1 VLNVNSPRAS
11 PVRARFGSFEI
22 DLRAGELCKHG
33 VRIRL
38 QAQPLQILG
47 ILLER
52 PGEVVTREELRQ
64 ALWPGDTFVDFDRGL
79 NNAINRLRETLGDS
93 AESPRFV
100 ETLPRRGYRFIAA
113 VENIPSPSPHDLA
126 VQVDDSSTAPP
137 TPLSDK
143 IAALPVESSKASL
156 VGARQWIAASAGAA
170 ALLALLVSLNTG
182 GLRQRLLRATPARR
196 IQSIA
201 VLPLENLSGDPS
213 QEYFADGMTEALI
226 TDLGKIGE
234 LRVISRTSA
243 MHYKGTRKTLPEIAR
258 ELNVDAVIEGAVLRS
273 GDRVRI
279 TAQLVQAA
287 SDRHLWAESY
297 ERDLRDVL
305 TLQDEVA
312 RGIANEVK
320 IKLTPQE
327 QARLASGRPVDPEAH
342 EAYLRGRNEWNKWTE
357 EGLKKSV
364 EYFERA
370 IQKDP
375 AYAQAWA
382 GLSDTYLFLTQW
394 DSWPTQ
400 VAMQKAK
407 VAALKAVELDE
418 TLSDAHVALSG
429 VLWFDE
435 RSWSA
440 AEHEVQRAIALNP
453 NNAWAHQAYG
463 YHLSSVGRF
472 DEAIAEMKRAL
483 ELDPLAPNK
492 HQSLAATLYRAGR
505 YDEALQH
512 FREVPDPDA
521 NSERRHRFIAAI
533 YERKG
538 MQKEAIAEW
547 LTALRFAGEK
557 DLAEQVERKY
567 VSSGYSEAKKTFL
580 WGDIKE
586 KQKKRARNGLGQTG
600 WIAIDYALLG
610 EKNKAFEW
618 LDKGFRE
625 GSIAWDLKVGDHY
638 ELLRSDPRFQDFLRR
653 LGLPPLDASMP
664 RPG

>member
-1 VLNVNSPRAS
+1 MAVPILSGRT
-11 PVRARFGSFEI
+11 RFGVFEL
-22 DLRAGELCKHG
+22 DLCSGELRKQGIKIKLHD
-33 VRIRL
+33 
-38 QAQPLQILG
+38 QPFQVLAMLVQH
-47 ILLER
+47 
-52 PGEVVTREELRQ
+52 PGEVVTREQLRQ
-64 ALWPGDTFVDFDRGL
+64 RLWPADTFVDFDVGL
-79 NNAINRLRETLGDS
+79 NSAIKKLRDALADS
-93 AESPRFV
+93 AEAPRYV

-113 VENIPSPSPHDLA
+113 VENIPSPAPHDLA
-126 VQVDDSSTAPP
+126 VQVDDSSTAP
-137 TPLSDK
+137 TTRLSDK
-143 IAALPVESSKASL
+143 IAALPAESSKASL
-156 VGARQWIAASAGAA
+156 VGARRWIAASAGAV

-182 GLRQRLLRATPARR
+182 GLRQRLLRASATTR

-287 SDRHLWAESY
+287 SERHLWAESY

-305 TLQDEVA
+305 ALQDEVA
-312 RGIANEVK
+312 RSIASEVK

-327 QARLASGRPVDPEAH
+327 QARLASGRPVAPEAH
-342 EAYLRGRNEWNKWTE
+342 EAYLRGRYEWNKWTE

-375 AYAQAWA
+375 AYAQPWA
-382 GLSDTYLFLTQW
+382 GLSDTYQFLSLW
-394 DSWPTQ
+394 DSWPAE
-400 VAMQKAK
+400 VAMPKAK
-407 VAALKAVELDE
+407 AAALEAVDLDD
-418 TLSDAHVALSG
+418 TLSDAHVALWG
-429 VLWFDE
+429 VLWPYE
-435 RSWSA
+435 RSA
-440 AEHEVQRAIALNP
+440 AEKEVQRAIALNP

-463 YHLSSVGRF
+463 YQLSSVARF

-521 NSERRHRFIAAI
+521 TSERRHRFIAAI

-547 LTALRFAGEK
+547 LTALRFSGQKE
-557 DLAEQVERKY
+557 LAEQAERKY
-567 VSSGYSEAKKTFL
+567 VSSGYSKAKKTCL

-586 KQKKRARNGLGQTG
+586 KQEKRARNGFGQAG
-600 WIAIDYALLG
+600 WIAVDYALLG

-625 GSIAWDLKVGDHY
+625 GSIAWDLKVSDHY

-653 LGLPPLDASMP
+653 LDLPH
-664 RPG
+664 

>member
-1 VLNVNSPRAS
+1 M
-11 PVRARFGSFEI
+11 
-22 DLRAGELCKHG
+22 RAGELRKHG
-33 VRIRL
+33 LRIRL
-38 QAQPLQILG
+38 QVQPLQVLG
-47 ILLER
+47 MLLER

-64 ALWPGDTFVDFDRGL
+64 VLWPGDTFVDFDHGL
-79 NNAINRLRETLGDS
+79 NNAINRLREALGDS
-93 AESPRFV
+93 AESPRFL
-100 ETLPRRGYRFIAA
+100 ETLPRRGYRFIAR
-113 VENIPSPSPHDLA
+113 VENIPSPVPHDLA
-126 VQVDDSSTAPP
+126 VQVADSSTAPT

-143 IAALPVESSKASL
+143 VVALPPESSKASL
-156 VGARQWIAASAGAA
+156 LLGARQWIAVGVAA
-170 ALLALLVSLNTG
+170 VALLALLVSLNTG
-182 GLRQRLLRATPARR
+182 GLRQRLLRASSATR

-213 QEYFADGMTEALI
+213 QDYFADGMTEALI

-243 MHYKGTRKTLPEIAR
+243 MHYKGTHKTLPEIAR
-258 ELNVDAVIEGAVLRS
+258 ELNVDAVVEGAVLRS
-273 GDRVRI
+273 GNRVRI

-287 SDRHLWAESY
+287 NERHLWAESY

-312 RGIANEVK
+312 RSIANEIK

-342 EAYLRGRNEWNKWTE
+342 EAYLRGRYEWNKWTE
-357 EGLKKSV
+357 EGLEKSA

-382 GLSDTYLFLTQW
+382 GLSDTYQFLSLW
-394 DSWPTQ
+394 DSWPAE
-400 VAMQKAK
+400 VAMPKAK
-407 VAALKAVELDE
+407 AAALKAVELDD

-429 VLWFDE
+429 VLWPHE

-440 AEHEVQRAIALNP
+440 AEIEVQRAIALNP

-463 YHLSSVGRF
+463 YQLSSVGRF

-492 HQSLAATLYRAGR
+492 DQSLAATLYRAGR

-538 MQKEAIAEW
+538 LQKEAVAEW

-557 DLAEQVERKY
+557 ELAEQVERKY
-567 VSSGYSEAKKTFL
+567 DSSGYSEAKRTFL

-586 KQKKRARNGLGQTG
+586 KQKTRARNGFGQTG
-600 WIAIDYALLG
+600 WIAADYALLG

-625 GSIAWDLKVGDHY
+625 GDIAWDFKVNDDF

-653 LGLPPLDASMP
+653 LDLPD
-664 RPG
+664 

>member
-1 VLNVNSPRAS
+1 MLTVNSPRAS
-11 PVRARFGSFEI
+11 QVRARFGSFEL
-22 DLRAGELCKHG
+22 DLRASELRKHG
-33 VRIRL
+33 LRIRL
-38 QAQPLQILG
+38 QVQPLQILG
-47 ILLER
+47 MLLER

-64 ALWPGDTFVDFDRGL
+64 ALWPGDTFVDFDHGL
-79 NNAINRLRETLGDS
+79 NNAINRLRETLSDS

-113 VENIPSPSPHDLA
+113 VENIPSPVPHDLA
-126 VQVDDSSTAPP
+126 VQAADSSTAPT

-143 IAALPVESSKASL
+143 VAALPAESSKASLL
-156 VGARQWIAASAGAA
+156 VGARQWIAAGAA
-170 ALLALLVSLNTG
+170 AVALLALLVSLNTG
-182 GLRQRLLRATPARR
+182 GLRQRLLRASAATR

-258 ELNVDAVIEGAVLRS
+258 ELDVDAVIEGAVLRS

-287 SDRHLWAESY
+287 SERHLWAESY

-305 TLQDEVA
+305 ALQDEVA
-312 RGIANEVK
+312 RSIANEIK

-327 QARLASGRPVDPEAH
+327 QARLASGRAVDPEAH
-342 EAYLRGRNEWNKWTE
+342 EAYLRGRYEWNKWPE

-370 IQKDP
+370 IRKDP

-382 GLSDTYLFLTQW
+382 DLSDTYQFLSLW
-394 DSWPTQ
+394 DSWPAK
-400 VAMQKAK
+400 VAMPKAK
-407 VAALKAVELDE
+407 AAALKAVDLDD
-418 TLSDAHVALSG
+418 TFSDAHVALWG
-429 VLWFDE
+429 VLWPYE
-435 RSWSA
+435 RSA
-440 AEHEVQRAIALNP
+440 AEKEVQRAIALNP

-463 YHLSSVGRF
+463 YQLSSVARF

-505 YDEALQH
+505 YDEALPH

-521 NSERRHRFIAAI
+521 NSERRHHFIAAI

-538 MQKEAIAEW
+538 LQKEAIAEW

-586 KQKKRARNGLGQTG
+586 KQKTRARNGFGQAD
-600 WIAIDYALLG
+600 WIAADYALLG
-610 EKNKAFEW
+610 EKNQAFEW

-625 GSIAWDLKVGDHY
+625 GGVAWDLKVSDHF
-638 ELLRSDPRFQDFLRR
+638 ELLRSDPRFQDLVRR
-653 LGLPPLDASMP
+653 MGLPP
-664 RPG
+664 

>member
-1 VLNVNSPRAS
+1 VNSPRAS
-11 PVRARFGSFEI
+11 QVKARFGSFEM
-22 DLRAGELCKHG
+22 DLRAGELRKHG

-38 QAQPLQILG
+38 QTQPFQILG
-47 ILLER
+47 MLLER

-64 ALWPGDTFVDFDRGL
+64 ALWHGDTFVDFDHGL
-79 NNAINRLRETLGDS
+79 NNAINRLREALGDS
-93 AESPRFV
+93 AESPRFL
-100 ETLPRRGYRFIAA
+100 ETFPRRGYRFIAA
-113 VENIPSPSPHDLA
+113 VESIALPSPQDSKP
-126 VQVDDSSTAPP
+126 QVEDSSP
-137 TPLSDK
+137 TPPAPASDEV
-143 IAALPVESSKASL
+143 AALPVESLDASPRTRL
-156 VGARQWIAASAGAA
+156 WIAGGAGGA
-170 ALLALLVSLNTG
+170 ALLVLLVSLNTG
-182 GLRQRLLRATPARR
+182 GVRQRLLKASPPRR

-243 MHYKGTRKTLPEIAR
+243 MHYKGTRKTLPEITQ

-287 SDRHLWAESY
+287 SERHLWAESY
-297 ERDLRDVL
+297 ERDVRDVL
-305 TLQDEVA
+305 ALQDEVA
-312 RGIANEVK
+312 RSIANEIK

-342 EAYLRGRNEWNKWTE
+342 EAYLRGRYEWNKWTE
-357 EGLKKSV
+357 EDLKKSV

-370 IQKDP
+370 IRKDP

-382 GLSDTYLFLTQW
+382 GLSDTYQFLSLW
-394 DSWPTQ
+394 GSWPAKA
-400 VAMQKAK
+400 AMPKATA
-407 VAALKAVELDE
+407 AALKAVDLDD
-418 TLSDAHVALSG
+418 TLSDAHVALWG
-429 VLWFDE
+429 VLWPYE
-435 RSWSA
+435 PSA
-440 AEHEVQRAIALNP
+440 AEKEVQRAIALNP

-463 YHLSSVGRF
+463 YQLSSVARF

-533 YERKG
+533 YQRKG
-538 MQKEAIAEW
+538 LQKEAIAEW
-547 LTALRFAGEK
+547 LAALRFAGEK

-567 VSSGYSEAKKTFL
+567 VSSGYYEAKKTFL

-586 KQKKRARNGLGQTG
+586 KQKTRARNGFGQTG
-600 WIAIDYALLG
+600 WIAADYALLG

-618 LDKGFRE
+618 LDKNFRE
-625 GSIAWDLKVGDHY
+625 GDIAWDLKVSDHF

-653 LGLPPLDASMP
+653 LDLPH
-664 RPG
+664 

>member
-1 VLNVNSPRAS
+1 MAHETAKLQDHSREPSSEDRLNSWKEIAAYLKCSERTVRRWEEEGLPVHRHPHKAKAAIYAYKAEIDAWWCDGHDGLKQIQDLQEQPRTVATPWWTRPRAM
-11 PVRARFGSFEI
+11 
-22 DLRAGELCKHG
+22 LG
-33 VRIRL
+33 V
-38 QAQPLQILG
+38 
-47 ILLER
+47 
-52 PGEVVTREELRQ
+52 
-64 ALWPGDTFVDFDRGL
+64 
-79 NNAINRLRETLGDS
+79 
-93 AESPRFV
+93 
-100 ETLPRRGYRFIAA
+100 AA
-113 VENIPSPSPHDLA
+113 V
-126 VQVDDSSTAPP
+126 T
-137 TPLSDK
+137 
-143 IAALPVESSKASL
+143 
-156 VGARQWIAASAGAA
+156 
-170 ALLALLVSLNTG
+170 LLALLVSLNTG
-182 GLRQRLLRATPARR
+182 GMRQRLLRASATTR

-213 QEYFADGMTEALI
+213 QEYFADGMTEALV

-234 LRVISRTSA
+234 LRVVSRTSA

-258 ELNVDAVIEGAVLRS
+258 ELNVDAVIVGAVLRS

-287 SDRHLWAESY
+287 SERHLWAESY

-305 TLQDEVA
+305 ALQDEVA
-312 RGIANEVK
+312 RSIANEIK

-342 EAYLRGRNEWNKWTE
+342 EAYLRGRYERNKWTE

-382 GLSDTYLFLTQW
+382 GLSDTYQFLSLW
-394 DSWPTQ
+394 DSWPAG
-400 VAMQKAK
+400 VAMPKAK
-407 VAALKAVELDE
+407 AAALKAVDLDD

-429 VLWFDE
+429 VLWPYE
-435 RSWSA
+435 RSAA
-440 AEHEVQRAIALNP
+440 AEKDAEKELQRAIALNP
-453 NNAWAHQAYG
+453 NNAWAHQSYG
-463 YHLSSVGRF
+463 YQLSFVARF
-472 DEAIAEMKRAL
+472 DEAISEMKQAL

-505 YDEALQH
+505 YDEALQR

-533 YERKG
+533 YERKAL
-538 MQKEAIAEW
+538 QKEAIAEW

-586 KQKKRARNGLGQTG
+586 KQKTRARNGFGQTG
-600 WIAIDYALLG
+600 WIAADYALLG

-618 LDKGFRE
+618 LENAFQEQDT
-625 GSIAWDLKVGDHY
+625 ALMYLKVDDRFDV
-638 ELLRSDPRFQDFLRR
+638 LRSDPRFQDLLRR
-653 LGLPPLDASMP
+653 MGLPP
-664 RPG
+664 

>member
-1 VLNVNSPRAS
+1 MIDSAKSLFWYMTTPNTSPR
-11 PVRARFGSFEI
+11 VKEFGIFEL
-22 DLRAGELCKHG
+22 DLQRVELRKQG
-33 VRIRL
+33 VKVKL
-38 QAQPLQILG
+38 QEQPLKILQL
-47 ILLER
+47 LLEH
-52 PGEVVTREELRQ
+52 PGEIISRKELRSHI
-64 ALWPGDTFVDFDRGL
+64 WPEDTFVQFDQGL
-79 NNAINRLRETLGDS
+79 YSAMARLRDALGDTS
-93 AESPRFV
+93 ESPRYI
-100 ETLPRRGYRFIAA
+100 ETVARRGYRFIAQVRLMGGTA
-113 VENIPSPSPHDLA
+113 NSERPTESQQEEAERKTVTLRRLA
-126 VQVDDSSTAPP
+126 
-137 TPLSDK
+137 
-143 IAALPVESSKASL
+143 ASL
-156 VGARQWIAASAGAA
+156 VAGLIGGALLLAVVLIFDVAGAREW
-170 ALLALLVSLNTG
+170 
-182 GLRQRLLRATPARR
+182 LRARTTPIR
-196 IQSIA
+196 SIA
-201 VLPLENLSGDPS
+201 VLPLENLSGDPQ
-213 QEYFADGMTEALI
+213 QEYFVDGMTEALI

-287 SDRHLWAESY
+287 NDRHLWAESY

-305 TLQDEVA
+305 ALQDEVA
-312 RGIANEVK
+312 RDIANDIK

-327 QARLASGRPVDPEAH
+327 QARLASGRRVDPEAH
-342 EAYLRGRNEWNKWTE
+342 EAYLRGRYEWNKWTE
-357 EGLKKSV
+357 EGLKKGV

-382 GLSDTYLFLTQW
+382 GLSDTYQFLSLW
-394 DSWPTQ
+394 DSWPAQ
-400 VAMQKAK
+400 VAMPKAK
-407 VAALKAVELDE
+407 AAALKAVDLDD

-429 VLWFDE
+429 VLWPHE

-440 AEHEVQRAIALNP
+440 AENELQRAIALNP

-463 YHLSSVGRF
+463 YQLSSVARF
-472 DEAIAEMKRAL
+472 DEAIAEMKRSL

-492 HQSLAATLYRAGR
+492 QHSLAATLYRAGR

-533 YERKG
+533 CERKG

-547 LTALRFAGEK
+547 LTALRFSGQKE
-557 DLAEQVERKY
+557 LAEQVERKY
-567 VSSGYSEAKKTFL
+567 VSSGYSKAKKTCL

-586 KQKKRARNGLGQTG
+586 KQEKRARNGFGQAD
-600 WIAIDYALLG
+600 WIAVDYALLG

-618 LDKGFRE
+618 LDKGFQE
-625 GSIAWDLKVGDHY
+625 GSIAWDLKVSDHY
-638 ELLRSDPRFQDFLRR
+638 ELLRSDPRFGELLRH
-653 LGLPPLDASMP
+653 LNLQQ
-664 RPG
+664 

>member
-1 VLNVNSPRAS
+1 M
-11 PVRARFGSFEI
+11 
-22 DLRAGELCKHG
+22 DLRAGELRKHG

-38 QAQPLQILG
+38 QLQPFQILG
-47 ILLER
+47 MLLER
-52 PGEVVTREELRQ
+52 PGKVVTREELRQ
-64 ALWPGDTFVDFDRGL
+64 ALWPGDTFVDFDHGL
-79 NNAINRLRETLGDS
+79 NNAINRLREGLGDS

-126 VQVDDSSTAPP
+126 VQVDDFSTAP
-137 TPLSDK
+137 TAPLSDK
-143 IAALPVESSKASL
+143 KAALPAENSKASL
-156 VGARQWIAASAGAA
+156 VGARQWIAASAGAV
-170 ALLALLVSLNTG
+170 ALLALLVSLNIG
-182 GLRQRLLRATPARR
+182 GLRQRLLRASAATR

-213 QEYFADGMTEALI
+213 QEYFADGMTEALT

-305 TLQDEVA
+305 ALQDEVA
-312 RGIANEVK
+312 RDIANEIK

-327 QARLASGRPVDPEAH
+327 QARLARGRPVDPEAH
-342 EAYLRGRNEWNKWTE
+342 EAYLRGRYEWNKWTE

-382 GLSDTYLFLTQW
+382 GLSDTYQFLSLW
-394 DSWPTQ
+394 DSWPAEA
-400 VAMQKAK
+400 AMPKAK
-407 VAALKAVELDE
+407 AAALKAVELDE

-429 VLWFDE
+429 VLWPHE

-440 AEHEVQRAIALNP
+440 AENELQRAIALNP

-463 YHLSSVGRF
+463 YQLSSVARF
-472 DEAIAEMKRAL
+472 DEAIVEMKRAL
-483 ELDPLAPNK
+483 ELDPFAANK

-538 MQKEAIAEW
+538 MQNEAIAEW

-586 KQKKRARNGLGQTG
+586 KQKTRTRNGFGQAG
-600 WIAIDYALLG
+600 WIAVDYALLG

-625 GSIAWDLKVGDHY
+625 GDIAWDLNVNDHF

-653 LGLPPLDASMP
+653 LDLPH
-664 RPG
+664 

>member
-1 VLNVNSPRAS
+1 MALSTWYTVAQFRNWVLIVNSPRTS
-11 PVRARFGSFEI
+11 RARVRFGSFEM
-22 DLRAGELCKHG
+22 DLRAGELRKHG
-33 VRIRL
+33 LRIRL
-38 QAQPLQILG
+38 QFQPLTILRM
-47 ILLER
+47 LLER
-52 PGEVVTREELRQ
+52 PGEVVTREDLRQ
-64 ALWPGDTFVDFDRGL
+64 ALWPGETFVDFDHGL
-79 NNAINRLRETLGDS
+79 NNAINRLRDTLSDS

-100 ETLPRRGYRFIAA
+100 ETLPRKGYRFIAA
-113 VENIPSPSPHDLA
+113 VENVPFSVPHDLA
-126 VQVDDSSTAPP
+126 VQADDSSTPLT
-137 TPLSDK
+137 TPHSDK
-143 IAALPVESSKASL
+143 VAALPAESSKASL
-156 VGARQWIAASAGAA
+156 LGGARPWIAAGAA
-170 ALLALLVSLNTG
+170 AVALLALFLSLNTG
-182 GLRQRLLRATPARR
+182 RLRQWLPRASPATP

-234 LRVISRTSA
+234 LHVISRTTA
-243 MHYKGTRKTLPEIAR
+243 MHYKGNRKTLPEIAR
-258 ELNVDAVIEGAVLRS
+258 ELHVDAVIEGAVLRS

-279 TAQLVQAA
+279 RARLVQAA
-287 SDRHLWAESY
+287 SDRQLWAERY

-305 TLQDEVA
+305 ALQDEVA
-312 RGIANEVK
+312 RSIASEIK

-327 QARLASGRPVDPEAH
+327 QVRLSSGRPVDPEAH
-342 EAYLRGRNEWNKWTE
+342 EAYLMGRNEWNKWTD

-382 GLSDTYLFLTQW
+382 GLSDTYQFLSLW
-394 DSWPTQ
+394 DSWPAG
-400 VAMQKAK
+400 VAMPKAK
-407 VAALKAVELDE
+407 AAALKAIQLDD

-429 VLWFDE
+429 VLGPYE
-435 RSWSA
+435 RVA
-440 AEHEVQRAIALNP
+440 AEKELQRAIALNP
-453 NNAWAHQAYG
+453 SNEWAHQAYG
-463 YHLSSVGRF
+463 YRLSSMARF

-538 MQKEAIAEW
+538 LQKEAIAEW
-547 LTALRFAGEK
+547 LAALRFAGEK

-567 VSSGYSEAKKTFL
+567 ASYGYSEAKKTLL
-580 WGDIKE
+580 WGDITE
-586 KQKKRARNGLGQTG
+586 KQKARARNGFGQTA
-600 WIAIDYALLG
+600 WIAADYALLG
-610 EKNKAFEW
+610 
-618 LDKGFRE
+618 R
-625 GSIAWDLKVGDHY
+625 I
-638 ELLRSDPRFQDFLRR
+638 FL
-653 LGLPPLDASMP
+653 S
-664 RPG
+664 

>member
-1 VLNVNSPRAS
+1 VNSPRAS
-11 PVRARFGSFEI
+11 QVKARFGSFEM
-22 DLRAGELCKHG
+22 DLRAGELRKHG

-38 QAQPLQILG
+38 QTQPFQILG
-47 ILLER
+47 MLLER

-64 ALWPGDTFVDFDRGL
+64 ALWPGDTFVDFDHGL

-93 AESPRFV
+93 AEGSRFV
-100 ETLPRRGYRFIAA
+100 ETLPRRGYRFIGA
-113 VENIPSPSPHDLA
+113 VESVPSPSPQDLA
-126 VQVDDSSTAPP
+126 AQVEDSSTAPP

-143 IAALPVESSKASL
+143 VATLPVESSKASL
-156 VGARQWIAASAGAA
+156 RARLWIAAGAGTA
-170 ALLALLVSLNTG
+170 ALLALFVGLNTG
-182 GLRQRLLRATPARR
+182 GLRQRLLRASAAGR

-258 ELNVDAVIEGAVLRS
+258 ELNVDAVVEGAVLRS

-305 TLQDEVA
+305 ALQDEVA
-312 RGIANEVK
+312 RDIANEIK

-342 EAYLRGRNEWNKWTE
+342 EAYLRGRYEWNKWTE
-357 EGLKKSV
+357 EDLKKSV

-382 GLSDTYLFLTQW
+382 GLSDTYQFLSLR
-394 DSWPTQ
+394 DSWPAE
-400 VAMQKAK
+400 VAMPKAK
-407 VAALKAVELDE
+407 AAALKAVDLDE

-429 VLWFDE
+429 VLWPHE

-440 AEHEVQRAIALNP
+440 AENELLRAIALNP

-463 YHLSSVGRF
+463 YQLSSVARF
-472 DEAIAEMKRAL
+472 DEAIAEMKRSL

-492 HQSLAATLYRAGR
+492 QHSLAATLYRAGR

-547 LTALRFAGEK
+547 LTALRFSGQKE
-557 DLAEQVERKY
+557 LAEQVERKY
-567 VSSGYSEAKKTFL
+567 VSSGYSKAKKTCL

-586 KQKKRARNGLGQTG
+586 KQEKRARNGFGQAG
-600 WIAIDYALLG
+600 WIAVDYALLG

-625 GSIAWDLKVGDHY
+625 GSIAWDLKVSDHY

-653 LGLPPLDASMP
+653 LDLLSFTKTPAD
-664 RPG
+664 

>member
-1 VLNVNSPRAS
+1 MINSAQSLLAMSAQNNSPKL
-11 PVRARFGSFEI
+11 VQFGAFEL
-22 DLRAGELCKHG
+22 DLQRGELRKQG
-33 VRIRL
+33 VKVKL
-38 QAQPLQILG
+38 QEQPLMVLQ
-47 ILLER
+47 LLLNN
-52 PGEVVTREELRQ
+52 PGEIISREQLRSHI
-64 ALWPGDTFVDFDRGL
+64 WPANTFVEFDQSL
-79 NNAINRLRETLGDS
+79 YSAMARLRDALGDS
-93 AESPRFV
+93 SESPRFV
-100 ETLPRRGYRFIAA
+100 ETVARRGYRFIAPVA
-113 VENIPSPSPHDLA
+113 VPAFSANSPNGDLRAKTELDRRALQLVALRRLVTSLLAGLVGGALLLA
-126 VQVDDSSTAPP
+126 VVLAFD
-137 TPLSDK
+137 L
-143 IAALPVESSKASL
+143 L
-156 VGARQWIAASAGAA
+156 GARSWLYSRTHPI
-170 ALLALLVSLNTG
+170 
-182 GLRQRLLRATPARR
+182 R
-196 IQSIA
+196 SIA

-213 QEYFADGMTEALI
+213 QDYFADGMTETLI

-243 MHYKGTRKTLPEIAR
+243 MHYKGTHKTLPEIAR
-258 ELNVDAVIEGAVLRS
+258 ELNVDAVVEGAVLRS

-287 SDRHLWAESY
+287 SERHLWAESY
-297 ERDLRDVL
+297 DRDLRDVL
-305 TLQDEVA
+305 ALQDEVA
-312 RGIANEVK
+312 RNIANEIK

-342 EAYLRGRNEWNKWTE
+342 EAYLRGRYEWNKWTE
-357 EGLKKSV
+357 EGLKKSA
-364 EYFERA
+364 EYFEQA

-382 GLSDTYLFLTQW
+382 GLSDTYQFLSLW
-394 DSWPTQ
+394 DSWPAE
-400 VAMQKAK
+400 VALPKAK
-407 VAALKAVELDE
+407 AAALKAIDLDD

-429 VLWFDE
+429 VLWPHQQ
-435 RSWSA
+435 SWSA
-440 AEHEVQRAIALNP
+440 AEKEVQRAIALNP
-453 NNAWAHQAYG
+453 NNAWAHQSYG
-463 YHLSSVGRF
+463 YQLSSVGRF

-492 HQSLAATLYRAGR
+492 DQSLAATLYRAGR

-538 MQKEAIAEW
+538 LQKEAIAEW

-567 VSSGYSEAKKTFL
+567 VSSGYSESKRTFL

-586 KQKKRARNGLGQTG
+586 KQKMSARNGFGQSG
-600 WIAIDYALLG
+600 WIAADYALLG

-625 GSIAWDLKVGDHY
+625 GDITWDVKVNDDFK
-638 ELLRSDPRFQDFLRR
+638 LLRSDPRFAALVRQV
-653 LGLPPLDASMP
+653 GLPE
-664 RPG
+664 RE

>member
-1 VLNVNSPRAS
+1 MTPRLVQ
-11 PVRARFGSFEI
+11 VRARFGSFEM
-22 DLRAGELCKHG
+22 DLRAGELRKHG

-38 QAQPLQILG
+38 QAQPFQILG
-47 ILLER
+47 MLLER

-64 ALWPGDTFVDFDRGL
+64 ALWPGDTFVDFDHGL

-93 AESPRFV
+93 AEGQRFV
-100 ETLPRRGYRFIAA
+100 ETLPRRGYRFIGA
-113 VENIPSPSPHDLA
+113 VESVPSSSPQDLA
-126 VQVDDSSTAPP
+126 DQVEDSSPP
-137 TPLSDK
+137 TPLSVK
-143 IAALPVESSKASL
+143 VAALPAESSKASL
-156 VGARQWIAASAGAA
+156 LARQWIAASAGAVA
-170 ALLALLVSLNTG
+170 SLALLVSLNTG
-182 GLRQRLLRATPARR
+182 GLRQRLLRASAAGR

-287 SDRHLWAESY
+287 SERHLWAESY

-305 TLQDEVA
+305 ALQDEVA
-312 RGIANEVK
+312 RDIANDIK

-327 QARLASGRPVDPEAH
+327 QARLASGRPVYPEAQ
-342 EAYLRGRNEWNKWTE
+342 EAYLRGRYEFSKWTE

-364 EYFERA
+364 EYFEQA

-382 GLSDTYLFLTQW
+382 GLSDAYQFLGLW
-394 DSWPTQ
+394 SFWSPQ
-400 VAMQKAK
+400 VAWPKGKA
-407 VAALKAVELDE
+407 AALKALELDE
-418 TLSDAHVALSG
+418 TLSDAHVSLAS
-429 VLWFDE
+429 VLWLQE

-440 AEHEVQRAIALNP
+440 GENELQRAIALNP
-453 NNAWAHQAYG
+453 NNASAHQAYG
-463 YHLSSVGRF
+463 YQLSSVGRF

-512 FREVPDPDA
+512 FGEIPDPDA
-521 NSERRHRFIAAI
+521 NSERRHRFIGAI

-547 LTALRFAGEK
+547 LTAMRFAGEK

-586 KQKKRARNGLGQTG
+586 KQKTRARSGFGQTA
-600 WIAIDYALLG
+600 WIAADYALLG

-618 LDKGFRE
+618 LEKAFQE
-625 GSIAWDLKVGDHY
+625 GSIGWDLKVSDHF

-653 LGLPPLDASMP
+653 LGLPP
-664 RPG
+664 

>member
-1 VLNVNSPRAS
+1 MANETAKLRNRATDPSSEDRLNSWKEIAAYLKCSERTVRRWEEEGL
-11 PVRARFGSFEI
+11 PVHRHPHKAKAAIYAYKAEI
-22 DLRAGELCKHG
+22 DAWWCDGHHRLKQTQDLQEQPRTVATPWWMRSRAM
-33 VRIRL
+33 
-38 QAQPLQILG
+38 LG
-47 ILLER
+47 
-52 PGEVVTREELRQ
+52 
-64 ALWPGDTFVDFDRGL
+64 A
-79 NNAINRLRETLGDS
+79 
-93 AESPRFV
+93 
-100 ETLPRRGYRFIAA
+100 AA
-113 VENIPSPSPHDLA
+113 V
-126 VQVDDSSTAPP
+126 
-137 TPLSDK
+137 
-143 IAALPVESSKASL
+143 
-156 VGARQWIAASAGAA
+156 

-182 GLRQRLLRATPARR
+182 GLRQRLLRASAATR

-213 QEYFADGMTEALI
+213 QDYFADGMTEALI

-287 SDRHLWAESY
+287 SERHLWAESY

-305 TLQDEVA
+305 ALQDEVA
-312 RGIANEVK
+312 RSIANEIK

-327 QARLASGRPVDPEAH
+327 QVRLASGRPVDPEAH
-342 EAYLRGRNEWNKWTE
+342 EAYLRGRYEWNKWTE

-382 GLSDTYLFLTQW
+382 GLSDTYQFLSLW
-394 DSWPTQ
+394 DFWPAE
-400 VAMQKAK
+400 VAMPKAK
-407 VAALKAVELDE
+407 VAAVKAVDLDD
-418 TLSDAHVALSG
+418 TLSDAHVALWG
-429 VLWFDE
+429 VLWPYE
-435 RSWSA
+435 RSV
-440 AEHEVQRAIALNP
+440 AEKEVQRAIALNP

-463 YHLSSVGRF
+463 YQLSSVARF

-505 YDEALQH
+505 YDEALQR

-533 YERKG
+533 YEREG
-538 MQKEAIAEW
+538 LQKEAVAEL

-586 KQKKRARNGLGQTG
+586 KQKTRARNGFGQTA
-600 WIAIDYALLG
+600 WIAADYALLG

-618 LDKGFRE
+618 LENAFQEQDT
-625 GSIAWDLKVGDHY
+625 ALMYLKVDDRFDV
-638 ELLRSDPRFQDFLRR
+638 LRSDPRFQDLLRR
-653 LGLPPLDASMP
+653 MGLPP
-664 RPG
+664 